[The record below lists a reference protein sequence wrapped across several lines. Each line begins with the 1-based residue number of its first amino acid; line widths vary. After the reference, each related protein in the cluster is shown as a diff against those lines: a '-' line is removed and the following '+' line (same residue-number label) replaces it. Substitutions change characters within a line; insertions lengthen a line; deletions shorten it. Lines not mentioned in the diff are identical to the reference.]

1 MAFDK
6 NVFINCPFDE
16 DYKPILKALVFC
28 TIYLGYKPLLSET
41 LNSANSRV
49 EGIQNLISSSK
60 YSIHDL
66 SRMEATKKNELARFN
81 MPFELGLD
89 MGCKKFGKGKNKG
102 KFLLIF
108 DKIRHRY
115 KKALSDLSGNDI
127 EIHHNKP
134 ETAIRKFRNWMYKI
148 QETKTKMDSGNKIWE
163 RYNEFNGDFYEI
175 TKEDALN
182 KYDIAEMPWDEF
194 CQYILDWKVGREHF
208 KK

>member
-1 MAFDK
+1 MAF
-6 NVFINCPFDE
+6 NENIFINCPFDE

-41 LNSANSRV
+41 LNSANSRM
-49 EGIQNLISSSK
+49 EGIQNLISKAK

-81 MPFELGLD
+81 MPFELGID
-89 MGCKKFGKGKNKG
+89 MGCKRFGKGKYKD

-127 EIHHNKP
+127 EIHNNSP
-134 ETAIRKFRNWMYKI
+134 EIAIRKFRNWMYRI
-148 QETKTKMDSGNKIWE
+148 QKTKVKMDSGNKIWE
-163 RYNEFNGDFYEI
+163 RYNEFNGDFYQISKDNE
-175 TKEDALN
+175 LSR
-182 KYDIAEMPWDEF
+182 YDIDEMPWDEF
-194 CQYILDWKVGREHF
+194 CQYILDWKEGHANF
-208 KK
+208 KS